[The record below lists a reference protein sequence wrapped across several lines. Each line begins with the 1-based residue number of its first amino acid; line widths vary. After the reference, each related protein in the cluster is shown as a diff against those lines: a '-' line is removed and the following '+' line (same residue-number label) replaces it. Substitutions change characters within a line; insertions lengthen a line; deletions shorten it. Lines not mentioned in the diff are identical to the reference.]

1 MIKAILYLLGSF
13 ILGIA
18 AFCFL
23 LLVVFSVADEV
34 ISDWYFIVSALLITI
49 ISVIFSAIINNIV
62 HDRKY
67 SMNPNDP
74 NRVYL
79 DGKEILTIK
88 EEERRKEEF
97 NKRGNL
103 IGLAIALPLLLLWFL
118 YSIVFVL

>member
-1 MIKAILYLLGSF
+1 MIKTIFYLLGSF
-13 ILGIA
+13 ILGMA

-23 LLVVFSVADEV
+23 LLVVFSAAGEV
-34 ISDWYFIVSALLITI
+34 ISNWYFIVSALLITI

-67 SMNPNDP
+67 SLNPNDP

>member
-1 MIKAILYLLGSF
+1 MKFIKILLFVIISLPLFGYLAVFVIGC
-13 ILGIA
+13 IGTI
-18 AFCFL
+18 
-23 LLVVFSVADEV
+23 VFSE
-34 ISDWYFIVSALLITI
+34 DWYFIVSALLITI

-67 SMNPNDP
+67 SLNPNDP

-79 DGKEILTIK
+79 NGKEILTIK

>member
-13 ILGIA
+13 ILGMA

-23 LLVVFSVADEV
+23 LLVVFSAADEV
-34 ISDWYFIVSALLITI
+34 ISNWYFIVSALLITI

-67 SMNPNDP
+67 SLNPNDH

>member
-1 MIKAILYLLGSF
+1 M
-13 ILGIA
+13 A

-23 LLVVFSVADEV
+23 LLVVFSAADEV
-34 ISDWYFIVSALLITI
+34 ISNWYFIVSALLITI

-67 SMNPNDP
+67 SLNPNDH